1 MLFPRRSIQWSLLT
15 TVFLVVL
22 FQAACM
28 LTPTF
33 SHQGRLLDASGN
45 PVPDGTYP
53 IKYEIFQSG
62 TGGTAVYTETD
73 NIQVKDGLFTT
84 SIGLS
89 EPASRIDPTIFDRPT
104 WLQVTFNGQVLTP
117 RQRLQGSPYAFSLAS
132 GAVVQGQEKRDRTYN
147 GRANSGSALLIVNT
161 DSSANGGNGL
171 IAINRAAATGGDSD
185 ITAAVQAL
193 ADGSTYGAIVR
204 STGYRGMYVQGAT
217 SYYDAMFDGPLGI
230 WVKGIC
236 TGCTM
241 AYAAQNVGD
250 ASIRVGDFVAVENV
264 IVDPDIGTP
273 VMQVRRA
280 SGPGDAVIG
289 VATGAMTRQPV
300 GDVNGMRTGGFNP
313 TGGAAAAGSYLSVA
327 VQGLVQ
333 ARAAGTGLQPGAN
346 LTAGPDGAEEA
357 TGAGFA
363 RALSGVD
370 AGGMVWVMLGGQ

>member
-1 MLFPRRSIQWSLLT
+1 MFFPRRSIQWSLLT
-15 TVFLVVL
+15 SVFLVVL

-45 PVPDGTYP
+45 PVPNGTYP
-53 IKYEIFQSG
+53 IKYEIFQSE

-132 GAVVQGQEKRDRTYN
+132 GAVVQGSEIRDRTYN
-147 GRANSGSALLIVNT
+147 AITNSGAALLVANT
-161 DSSANGGNGL
+161 DASAGGGNGL
-171 IAINRAAATGGDSD
+171 IAINRAVAGGTDRD

-193 ADGSTYGAIVR
+193 AKGSTYGAIVK
-204 STGYRGMYVQGAT
+204 SDSYRALVVDGNSAFF
-217 SYYDAMFDGPLGI
+217 DAVFMGDISVEGNCF
-230 WVKGIC
+230 
-236 TGCTM
+236 GCTM
-241 AYAAQNVGD
+241 AYIAQNAGQAD
-250 ASIRVGDFVAVENV
+250 IRAGDFVAVESVV
-264 IVDPDIGTP
+264 IDPDFDTP

-280 SGPGDAVIG
+280 TSAGDAIIG
-289 VATGAMTRQPV
+289 VATGAMTRRPAGEV
-300 GDVNGMRTGGFNP
+300 SGMKTGGFDP
-313 TGGAAAAGSYLSVA
+313 TGGTAAADSYLSVA